1 MKVMQI
7 LKMKGS
13 TAVETVAA
21 TATVAEASRL
31 LSQKRIGALV
41 VTKAEGGLLGIV
53 SERDIVRHIGADGAA
68 ALSLPVRNV
77 MTSKVE
83 CCAPEDDALS
93 VLERMTT
100 GRFRHM
106 PVMMRGQLA
115 GLLSIGD
122 VVKARIDEIEA
133 ENEAMAH
140 MLSG

>member
-13 TAVETVAA
+13 THVECIE
-21 TATVAEASRL
+21 AEAPVGDAVTV
-31 LSQKRIGALV
+31 LSAKRIGALIV
-41 VTKAEGGLLGIV
+41 RGRDGDLAGIL
-53 SERDIVRHIGADGAA
+53 SERDIVRVLGTDGPGVM
-68 ALSLPVRNV
+68 SKPVKAI
-77 MTSKVE
+77 MTAKVST
-83 CCAPEDDALS
+83 CSPEEDALS
-93 VLERMTT
+93 VLERMTE

-106 PVMMRGQLA
+106 PVMLRGQLA

-140 MLSG
+140 MLAG